1 MSFNCTNMIVLS
13 FMIST
18 SFASFEIWKWYS
30 PAVSAHHLPVLR
42 SGNGTVLLCTNS
54 LTSMPCKDSAQIPHV
69 PLILI
74 R

>member
-30 PAVSAHHLPVLR
+30 PAVYQLTNFYAVQRQCSDTP
-42 SGNGTVLLCTNS
+42 CTIDTHS
-54 LTSMPCKDSAQIPHV
+54 LTSTDNATLCSGEK
-69 PLILI
+69 
-74 R
+74 